1 MSLNKAVIASLSDE
15 IVNLIASIL
24 PSTVTISGSSS
35 NFSTSGSGSGWV
47 YDDQGHIVTNFHVI
61 DGMVDPIKVKPAGLP
76 QLVGK
81 VIGYDKANDLAVLQV
96 DHLTGPP
103 LSLRLD
109 PARLGEI
116 CIAIGS
122 PLGLQE
128 SASLGIVSG
137 VSRQGKGSSGVI
149 IEEMIQTDASVN
161 PGNSGGPLIDSRG
174 KVIGINTMGHGET
187 VNFAVS
193 SEIINDIVPELIAF
207 GESKRASI
215 GVSVAATWHLQND
228 SLCQVIE
235 VRSVKRAES
244 PLRQGDLIV
253 KVNSTDIK
261 RRIDIRK
268 ALYRDTVGKE
278 VSVVV
283 EREGKLL
290 ELKVLAN

>member
-1 MSLNKAVIASLSDE
+1 MSLNKGIIASLSDE
-15 IVNLIASIL
+15 IVNLIASTL

-35 NFSTSGSGSGWV
+35 NFSSSGSGSGWV
-47 YDDQGHIVTNFHVI
+47 YDSQGHIVTNYHVI

-81 VIGYDKANDLAVLQV
+81 VIGFDKANDLAVLQV
-96 DHLTGPP
+96 DNLPGPP

-109 PARLGEI
+109 PACLGEI
-116 CIAIGS
+116 CLAIGS

-128 SASLGIVSG
+128 SASFGIVSG
-137 VSRQGKGSSGVI
+137 VSRQGKGSNGVI
-149 IEEMIQTDASVN
+149 IEEMIQTDASIN

-174 KVIGINTMGHGET
+174 TVIGINTMGHGET

-193 SEIINDIVPELIAF
+193 SEIINDIVPELITF
-207 GESKRASI
+207 GESRRASI
-215 GVSVAATWHLQND
+215 GVTIATTWHQRNSL
-228 SLCQVIE
+228 LCQMIE

-244 PLRQGDLIV
+244 PLQQGDLII
-253 KVNSTDIK
+253 KVNSTGIK

-278 VSVVV
+278 VEVLV

-290 ELKVLAN
+290 ELKVLAS

>member
-1 MSLNKAVIASLSDE
+1 
-15 IVNLIASIL
+15 
-24 PSTVTISGSSS
+24 
-35 NFSTSGSGSGWV
+35 
-47 YDDQGHIVTNFHVI
+47 
-61 DGMVDPIKVKPAGLP
+61 MVDPIKLKPAGLP

-81 VIGYDKANDLAVLQV
+81 VVGFDEANDLAVLKV
-96 DHLTGPP
+96 ENLTAPP

-109 PARLGEI
+109 PACLGEI

-128 SASLGIVSG
+128 SASFGIVSG

-193 SEIINDIVPELIAF
+193 SEIINDIVPELITF
-207 GESKRASI
+207 GESRRASI
-215 GVSVAATWHLQND
+215 GITIATTWHQQKNV
-228 SLCQVIE
+228 LCQMIE

-268 ALYRDTVGKE
+268 ALYRDTLGKE

-283 EREGKLL
+283 DREGTLL
-290 ELKVLAN
+290 ELKVLAS

>member
-1 MSLNKAVIASLSDE
+1 MSLNKGIIASLSDE
-15 IVNLIASIL
+15 IVNLIASTL

-35 NFSTSGSGSGWV
+35 NFSSSGSGSGWV
-47 YDDQGHIVTNFHVI
+47 YDDQGHIVTNYHVI

-81 VIGYDKANDLAVLQV
+81 VIGFDKANDLAVLQV
-96 DHLTGPP
+96 DNLLGPP
-103 LSLRLD
+103 LSLRLNQ
-109 PARLGEI
+109 ACLGEI

-137 VSRQGKGSSGVI
+137 VSRQGKASSGVI

-193 SEIINDIVPELIAF
+193 SEVINDIVPELITF
-207 GESKRASI
+207 GETRRASI
-215 GVSVAATWHLQND
+215 GVTIATTWHQRNNL
-228 SLCQVIE
+228 LCQMIE
-235 VRSVKRAES
+235 VRSVKRTES
-244 PLRQGDLIV
+244 PLQQGDLIV

-278 VSVVV
+278 VDVFV
-283 EREGKLL
+283 ERDGQLL
-290 ELKVLAN
+290 ALKVLAS

>member
-1 MSLNKAVIASLSDE
+1 MSLNKGIIASLSDE
-15 IVNLIASIL
+15 IANLIASTL

-35 NFSTSGSGSGWV
+35 NFSSSGSGSGWV
-47 YDDQGHIVTNFHVI
+47 YDDQGHIVTNYHVI
-61 DGMVDPIKVKPAGLP
+61 DGMVDPIEVKPAGLP

-81 VIGYDKANDLAVLQV
+81 VIGFDKANDLAVLQV
-96 DHLTGPP
+96 DNLPGPP
-103 LSLRLD
+103 LSLRLN
-109 PARLGEI
+109 PACLGEI

-137 VSRQGKGSSGVI
+137 ISRQGKASSDVI
-149 IEEMIQTDASVN
+149 IEEMIQTDASIN

-193 SEIINDIVPELIAF
+193 SEVINDIVPDLITF
-207 GESKRASI
+207 GETRRASI
-215 GVSVAATWHLQND
+215 GVTIATTWHQRNNL
-228 SLCQVIE
+228 LCQMIE
-235 VRSVKRAES
+235 VRSVKRTES
-244 PLRQGDLIV
+244 PLQQGDLIV

-278 VSVVV
+278 VDVFV
-283 EREGKLL
+283 ERDGQLL
-290 ELKVLAN
+290 ALKVLAS

>member
-1 MSLNKAVIASLSDE
+1 MSLNKGIIASLSDE
-15 IVNLIASIL
+15 IVNLIASTL

-47 YDDQGHIVTNFHVI
+47 YDDQGHIVTNYHVI
-61 DGMVDPIKVKPAGLP
+61 DGMADPIKVKPAGLP

-81 VIGYDKANDLAVLQV
+81 VIGFDKANDLAVLQV
-96 DHLTGPP
+96 DNLPGPP

-109 PARLGEI
+109 PACLGEI
-116 CIAIGS
+116 CLAIGS

-149 IEEMIQTDASVN
+149 IEEMIQTDASIN

-207 GESKRASI
+207 GESRRASI
-215 GVSVAATWHLQND
+215 GVTIATTWHQRNNL
-228 SLCQVIE
+228 LCQMIE
-235 VRSVKRAES
+235 VRSVKRTGS
-244 PLRQGDLIV
+244 LLQQGDLIL
-253 KVNSTDIK
+253 KVNSTDIT

-278 VSVVV
+278 VDVFV
-283 EREGKLL
+283 ERDGQLL
-290 ELKVLAN
+290 ALKVLAS